1 MSPVSLPGRT
11 LRVELLDR
19 ACGIYIKGGSGIV
32 SLASGLDFNLSG
44 SLLQSADAL
53 GILERNINIGFG
65 LRG

>member
-1 MSPVSLPGRT
+1 M
-11 LRVELLDR
+11 ELLDR